1 MRAVAAFT
9 LREMLRRRLL
19 AATLV
24 LTAGFLLLY
33 WEAVHA
39 AARHVARE
47 APAFLPLLAT
57 QLLATGLYF
66 GGFLT
71 AFLAAFAAVGSISGE
86 IESGLILAVAA
97 RPVPRASLVAGK
109 YLGYGSLVALYA
121 ALLHAA
127 LVLVIRR
134 ELAADL
140 PLMAEPLLLF
150 VLQPLVVLAVALLA
164 STLLPTLAGG
174 AAVASLFAVALVG
187 GMVEQVGALV
197 GNDTMLRLG
206 IAASL
211 LLPTDALYRAAA
223 AQLLAALPP
232 LPFPVQST
240 LGPLGP
246 VSVPSPWM
254 IAYAPAYA
262 AAAVGLAA
270 RRLTA
275 RDL

>member
-1 MRAVAAFT
+1 MTAVAAFT
-9 LREMLRRRLL
+9 LREILRRRLL
-19 AATLV
+19 AATLL

-39 AARHVARE
+39 GVRHVSRE
-47 APAFLPLLAT
+47 APALLPLLAT

-71 AFLAAFAAVGSISGE
+71 AFLAAFAAVGSVSGE

-97 RPVPRASLVAGK
+97 RPLPRASLVAGK
-109 YLGYGSLVALYA
+109 YLGYGILVAAYA

-127 LVLVIRR
+127 LVLVVRR
-134 ELAADL
+134 EMAADL
-140 PLMAEPLLLF
+140 PLLAGPILLF
-150 VLQPLVVLAVALLA
+150 VLQPLVILAVALLA
-164 STLLPTLAGG
+164 STILPTLAGG
-174 AAVASLFAVALVG
+174 AAVACLFAVALIG

-206 IAASL
+206 TAASL

-232 LPFPVQST
+232 LPFPVQAA

-246 VSVPSPWM
+246 VSLPSRWM
-254 IAYAPAYA
+254 LVYAVLYLV
-262 AAAVGLAA
+262 AAVALAA
-270 RRLTA
+270 WRFAR